1 MRIKPLALS
10 RRAYAGL
17 ALTLSLLLLLSLIA
31 AQCAPGA
38 PGAGKQTVK
47 ISFIGP
53 FTGGNAGPGMGG
65 RNSFLL
71 AVKERNE
78 DPKTKYHYEVVTID
92 DECKPDV
99 GVQAALK
106 AASDPAV
113 IAGASHYCSMVAIST
128 ADTFH
133 NQGMPSMVW
142 GAVLP
147 DITYG
152 NDYVEV
158 TRVNGT
164 QINQNDEHAKMM
176 YNMGYRT
183 VSILHDTTDYG
194 RGHLKYFSQAW
205 EALGGK
211 ILSVQGVNVDQ
222 QDYTA
227 ELTKIKAENPD
238 FIYFGGL
245 TPSGI
250 PIRKQMVKLGIESQF
265 NGTSGIKN
273 EAFNEALGP
282 DAEGVIC
289 FLEGA
294 PVNELPGG
302 KDFMAKYEAAGYEE
316 PPEAYGPFAY
326 VAAHLIIDAIE
337 KVGPDRAKVA
347 EELEKNTKDRDTIIG
362 KVTFDDHGQNVV
374 PLITAYVSQ
383 DGKWVSWGQSEY
395 ASGKRNLVPSKSQ

>member
-1 MRIKPLALS
+1 MGSKLVFLWKRSHKGLVLTLCLLLVF
-10 RRAYAGL
+10 GL
-17 ALTLSLLLLLSLIA
+17 AA
-31 AQCAPGA
+31 AQCAA
-38 PGAGKQTVK
+38 PGAGEKETVK

-53 FTGGNAGPGMGG
+53 LTGGNAGPGLGG

-71 AVKERNE
+71 AIKQKNE
-78 DPKTKYHYEVVTID
+78 DPNTKYNYEVVVID

-106 AASDPAV
+106 AASDPEV

-164 QINQNDEHAKMM
+164 QINQNQVHAQMM
-176 YNMGYRT
+176 WDRGYRT

-194 RGHLKYFSQAW
+194 RGHLKYFSEAW
-205 EALGGK
+205 EALGGE
-211 ILSVQGVNVDQ
+211 ILSIQGVNVDQ

-250 PIRKQMVKLGIESQF
+250 PIRKQMLKLGIDAQF

-282 DAEGVIC
+282 EAEGVLC

-294 PVNELPGG
+294 PIDELPGG
-302 KDFMAKYEAAGYEE
+302 QAFMEAYEAEGYEE

-326 VAAHLIIDAIE
+326 VAGQLIVDAIE

-347 EELEKNTKDRDTIIG
+347 EELEKNTKDLDTIIG
-362 KVTFDDHGQNVV
+362 KVTFDEYGQNIV
-374 PLITAYVSQ
+374 PLITPYVSQ
-383 DGKWVSWGQSEY
+383 DGKWVSWNTSEY
-395 ASGKRNLVPSKSQ
+395 AGGERSLVPPK

>member
-1 MRIKPLALS
+1 MGSKLVFLWKRSHKGLVLTLCLLLVF
-10 RRAYAGL
+10 GL
-17 ALTLSLLLLLSLIA
+17 AA
-31 AQCAPGA
+31 AQCAA
-38 PGAGKQTVK
+38 PGAGEKETVK

-53 FTGGNAGPGMGG
+53 LTGGNAGPGLGG

-71 AVKERNE
+71 AIKQKNE
-78 DPKTKYHYEVVTID
+78 DPNTKYNYEVVVID

-106 AASDPAV
+106 AASDPEV

-164 QINQNDEHAKMM
+164 QINQNQVHAQMM
-176 YNMGYRT
+176 WDMGYRT

-194 RGHLKYFSQAW
+194 RGHLKYFSEAW
-205 EALGGK
+205 EALGGE
-211 ILSVQGVNVDQ
+211 ILSIQGVNVDQ

-250 PIRKQMVKLGIESQF
+250 PIRKQMLKLGIDAQF

-282 DAEGVIC
+282 EAEGVLC

-294 PVNELPGG
+294 PIDELPGG
-302 KDFMAKYEAAGYEE
+302 
-316 PPEAYGPFAY
+316 
-326 VAAHLIIDAIE
+326 L
-337 KVGPDRAKVA
+337 
-347 EELEKNTKDRDTIIG
+347 
-362 KVTFDDHGQNVV
+362 
-374 PLITAYVSQ
+374 
-383 DGKWVSWGQSEY
+383 
-395 ASGKRNLVPSKSQ
+395 

>member
-1 MRIKPLALS
+1 MVNKLSSSWKGVAL
-10 RRAYAGL
+10 L
-17 ALTLSLLLLLSLIA
+17 LCLLLVLSLVA
-31 AQCAPGA
+31 AQCTT
-38 PGAGKQTVK
+38 PGAGQKETVK

-53 FTGGNAGPGMGG
+53 LTGGNAGPGLGG
-65 RNSFLL
+65 RNSFML
-71 AVKERNE
+71 AVKQKNE
-78 DPKTKYHYEVVTID
+78 DPDTKYNYEVVEID

-106 AASDPAV
+106 AASDPEV
-113 IAGASHYCSMVAIST
+113 VAGASHYCSMVAIST

-152 NDYVEV
+152 NDYVEI

-164 QINQNDEHAKMM
+164 QINQNQEHAQMM
-176 YNMGYRT
+176 WDMGYRT

-194 RGHLKYFSQAW
+194 RGHLKYFSEAW
-205 EALGGK
+205 GDLGGE

-227 ELTKIKAENPD
+227 ELTKIKAEEPD
-238 FIYFGGL
+238 FVYFGGL

-250 PIRKQMVKLGIESQF
+250 PIRKQMLKLGIDAQF

-294 PVNELPGG
+294 PIDELPGG
-302 KDFMAKYEAAGYEE
+302 QAFMEAYEAEGYEE

-326 VAAHLIIDAIE
+326 TAGQLIIEAIE

-347 EELEKNTKDRDTIIG
+347 EELEKNTEDRDTIIG
-362 KVTFDDHGQNVV
+362 KVSFDEYGQNIV
-374 PLITAYVSQ
+374 PLITPYVSQ
-383 DGKWVSWGQSEY
+383 DGKWVSWNKSDY
-395 ASGKRNLVPSKSQ
+395 ASGERSLVPPK

>member
-1 MRIKPLALS
+1 MGSKLVFLWKRSHRGLVLTLCLLLVF
-10 RRAYAGL
+10 GL
-17 ALTLSLLLLLSLIA
+17 AA
-31 AQCAPGA
+31 AQCAV
-38 PGAGKQTVK
+38 PGAGEKETVK

-53 FTGGNAGPGMGG
+53 LTGGNAGPGMGG

-71 AVKERNE
+71 AVKEKNE
-78 DPKTKYHYEVVTID
+78 DPNTKYNYEVVVID

-106 AASDPAV
+106 AASDPEV
-113 IAGASHYCSMVAIST
+113 VAGASHYCSMVAIST

-152 NDYVEV
+152 NEYVEV

-164 QINQNDEHAKMM
+164 QINQNQVHAQMMWDE
-176 YNMGYRT
+176 GYRT

-194 RGHLKYFSQAW
+194 RGHLKYFSEAW
-205 EALGGK
+205 EALGGE

-250 PIRKQMVKLGIESQF
+250 PIRKQMVKLGIDAQF

-282 DAEGVIC
+282 EAEGVIC

-294 PVNELPGG
+294 PIDELPGG
-302 KDFMAKYEAAGYEE
+302 QAFLEAYEAEGYEE

-326 VAAHLIIDAIE
+326 VAGQLIVDAIE

-362 KVTFDDHGQNVV
+362 KVTFDEYGQNIV
-374 PLITAYVSQ
+374 PLITPYVSQ
-383 DGKWVSWGQSEY
+383 DGKWVSWNTSEY
-395 ASGKRNLVPSKSQ
+395 ASGERSLVPPK

>member
-1 MRIKPLALS
+1 
-10 RRAYAGL
+10 
-17 ALTLSLLLLLSLIA
+17 
-31 AQCAPGA
+31 
-38 PGAGKQTVK
+38 V
-47 ISFIGP
+47 
-53 FTGGNAGPGMGG
+53 
-65 RNSFLL
+65 
-71 AVKERNE
+71 E
-78 DPKTKYHYEVVTID
+78 ID

-113 IAGASHYCSMVAIST
+113 VAGASHYCSMVAIST

-152 NDYVEV
+152 NDYVEI

-164 QINQNDEHAKMM
+164 QINQNQVHAQMM
-176 YNMGYRT
+176 WDMGYRT
-183 VSILHDTTDYG
+183 ASILHDTTDYG
-194 RGHLKYFSQAW
+194 RGHLKYFSEAW
-205 EALGGK
+205 EALGGE

-227 ELTKIKAENPD
+227 ELTKIKAEEPD

-250 PIRKQMVKLGIESQF
+250 PIRKQMLKLGIDAQF

-282 DAEGVIC
+282 DAEGVVC

-294 PVNELPGG
+294 PIDELPGG
-302 KDFMAKYEAAGYEE
+302 QAFMEAYEAEGYEE

-326 VAAHLIIDAIE
+326 TAGQLIIEAIE
-337 KVGPDRAKVA
+337 KVGPDRAKIA
-347 EELEKNTKDRDTIIG
+347 EELEKNTEDRDTIIG
-362 KVTFDDHGQNVV
+362 KVTFDEYGQNIV
-374 PLITAYVSQ
+374 PLITPYVSQ
-383 DGKWVSWGQSEY
+383 DGKWVSWDKSDY
-395 ASGKRNLVPSKSQ
+395 AGGERSLVPPK

>member
-1 MRIKPLALS
+1 MRNRFSLLWKRS
-10 RRAYAGL
+10 HKGL
-17 ALTLSLLLLLSLIA
+17 VLTLCLLLVLGLVA

-38 PGAGKQTVK
+38 GKKETVK

-53 FTGGNAGPGMGG
+53 LTGGNAGPGLGG

-78 DPKTKYHYEVVTID
+78 DPDTKYNYEVVQID

-106 AASDPAV
+106 ASSDPDV
-113 IAGASHYCSMVAIST
+113 VAGASHYCSMVAIST

-152 NDYVEV
+152 NDYVEI

-164 QINQNDEHAKMM
+164 QINQNEVHAKMM
-176 YNMGYRT
+176 YDMGYRT

-194 RGHLKYFSQAW
+194 RGHLKYFSESW
-205 EALGGK
+205 EALGGQ

-250 PIRKQMVKLGIESQF
+250 PIRKQMVKLGIEAQF

-273 EAFNEALGP
+273 ESFNEALGP

-294 PVNELPGG
+294 PIDELPGG
-302 KDFMAKYEAAGYEE
+302 KAFLEKYEAEGYEE

-326 VAAHLIIDAIE
+326 VAGHLIIDAIE

-362 KVTFDDHGQNVV
+362 KVSFDDHGQNIV

-383 DGKWVSWGQSEY
+383 DGKWVSWNKSEY
-395 ASGKRNLVPSKSQ
+395 AGGQRQLVPPK